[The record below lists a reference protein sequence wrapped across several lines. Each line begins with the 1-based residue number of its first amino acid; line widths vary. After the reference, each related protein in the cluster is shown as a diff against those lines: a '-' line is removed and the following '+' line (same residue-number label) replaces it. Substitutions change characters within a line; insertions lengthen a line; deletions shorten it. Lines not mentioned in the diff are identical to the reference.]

1 MNEMLLTL
9 LKETSLL
16 YFEALCSMT
25 IGSLIGDTLS
35 KSISLNRLSK
45 YEDRIIV
52 DDKKIRENINKI
64 KENKISYYKKKP
76 MISECA
82 EKIVDYLPE
91 KDRKL
96 LYNNFKS
103 LKVKANLLQLLI
115 GWGGSYTAEKN
126 KIVYSEKRSI
136 GHEMLHMASTLK
148 IDNQVLTGFRQRQGR
163 ASIGTGINEGYTEL
177 LASRIFNKGKVNS
190 YHNEVLVMR
199 LIEKFF
205 DNPKDLS
212 HLYFNCNLP
221 GLIYH
226 LERYSSRKEVV
237 GLILDVDMMNGPSM
251 ALVNPIEPIKKVKSA
266 LTLYDMYKKKTSDPV
281 KIKEFEDILCEDK
294 LIKFFV
300 NREKV
305 KVVRNQIYSNNF
317 QFEGGYSERKK

>member
-16 YFEALCSMT
+16 YIETMCSIT
-25 IGSLIGDTLS
+25 IGSLIGDTLA
-35 KSISLNRLSK
+35 KGVSLKRLSK

-52 DDKKIRENINKI
+52 DDKTIRENLSKI

-76 MISECA
+76 IVSECA

-91 KDRKL
+91 EDRKL

-103 LKVKANLLQLLI
+103 LKVKINPFQLLL

-126 KIVYSEKRSI
+126 KISYSSKGSV
-136 GHEMLHMASTLK
+136 GHEMLHMSSTML
-148 IDNQVLTGFRQRQGR
+148 INDQVLTGFRQRHGV
-163 ASIGTGINEGYTEL
+163 ASIGMGINEGYTEL
-177 LASRIFNKGKVNS
+177 LASRLFNKGRVTS
-190 YHNEVLVMR
+190 YHNEVRIMR

-237 GLILDVDMMNGPSM
+237 GLILDIDMMNGPSM
-251 ALVNPIEPIKKVKSA
+251 ALINPIESIKKVKSA
-266 LTLYDMYKKKTSDPV
+266 LTLYNMYKKKTTDPV
-281 KIKEFEDILCEDK
+281 KIREFENILCEDK
-294 LIKFFV
+294 LVKIFI

-305 KVVRNQIYSNNF
+305 KLVRDQMCSQNF
-317 QFEGGYSERKK
+317 QFEGGYIERRK